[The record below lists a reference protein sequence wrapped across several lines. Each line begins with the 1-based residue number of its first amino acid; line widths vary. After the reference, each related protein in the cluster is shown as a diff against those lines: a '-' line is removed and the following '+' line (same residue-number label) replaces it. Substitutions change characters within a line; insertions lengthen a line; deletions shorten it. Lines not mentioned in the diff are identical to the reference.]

1 MLFLST
7 KERKMKYT
15 KHLIE
20 CQCTLSIFK
29 NKTRPVYH
37 KIPVFSKI
45 ENDKVQEKYILCEN
59 CSIIHKVTE
68 LCKSEIKW
76 GNENLKS
83 LVTTKDDIKFN
94 LESKNQEKLVLEL
107 EKNNIDLCEWEY
119 VDFLIENNKE
129 GKIILNKNEI
139 DNNIVYNIL
148 YIKGESF
155 SIKKEIQ
162 QRFL

>member
-1 MLFLST
+1 MS
-7 KERKMKYT
+7 EHI

-20 CQCTLSIFK
+20 CQCTLNIFK
-29 NKTRPVYH
+29 NKTKTVYH
-37 KIPVFSKI
+37 QFKVFSEI
-45 ENDKVQEKYILCEN
+45 NDNDVFKEKYVMCNNCDILHRVFE
-59 CSIIHKVTE
+59 V
-68 LCKSEIKW
+68 CKSEIKW

-83 LVTTKDDIKFN
+83 LVTTKEDVKFN

-119 VDFLIENNKE
+119 AEYLIENNKE
-129 GKIILNKNEI
+129 GQIILNKNEI
-139 DNNIVYNIL
+139 DNNIVYNVL

>member
-1 MLFLST
+1 MSN
-7 KERKMKYT
+7 YI

-20 CQCTLSIFK
+20 CQCILNIFK
-29 NKTRPVYH
+29 NKTKTVYH
-37 KIPVFSKI
+37 KFKVFSEINK
-45 ENDKVQEKYILCEN
+45 NDEVKEKYVMCNNCDILHRVYE
-59 CSIIHKVTE
+59 V
-68 LCKSEIKW
+68 CKSEIKW

-107 EKNNIDLCEWEY
+107 EKNNVDLCEWEY

>member
-1 MLFLST
+1 MT
-7 KERKMKYT
+7 EHI

-20 CQCTLSIFK
+20 CQCTLNIFK
-29 NKTRPVYH
+29 NKTKTVFH
-37 KIPVFSKI
+37 QFKVFSEI
-45 ENDKVQEKYILCEN
+45 DENDKFKEKYVMCNNCDILHRVFE
-59 CSIIHKVTE
+59 V
-68 LCKSEIKW
+68 CKSEIKW

-83 LVTTKDDIKFN
+83 LVTTKEDIKFN

-119 VDFLIENNKE
+119 AEYLIENNKE
-129 GKIILNKNEI
+129 GQIILNKNEI
-139 DNNIVYNIL
+139 DNNIVYNVL

>member
-1 MLFLST
+1 MSN
-7 KERKMKYT
+7 YI

-20 CQCTLSIFK
+20 CQCILNIFK
-29 NKTRPVYH
+29 NKTKTVYH
-37 KIPVFSKI
+37 KFKVFSEINK
-45 ENDKVQEKYILCEN
+45 NDEVKEKYVMCNNCDILHRVYE
-59 CSIIHKVTE
+59 V
-68 LCKSEIKW
+68 CKSEIKW

-83 LVTTKDDIKFN
+83 LVTTKEDIKFN
-94 LESKNQEKLVLEL
+94 LESRDKEKIVLEL

-119 VDFLIENNKE
+119 VEYLIENDKE
-129 GKIILNKNEI
+129 GQIILNKNEI

>member
-1 MLFLST
+1 MSN
-7 KERKMKYT
+7 YI

-20 CQCTLSIFK
+20 CQCILNIFK
-29 NKTRPVYH
+29 NKTKTVYH
-37 KIPVFSKI
+37 KFKVFSEINK
-45 ENDKVQEKYILCEN
+45 NDEVKEKYVMCNNCDILHRVYE
-59 CSIIHKVTE
+59 V
-68 LCKSEIKW
+68 CKSEIKW